1 MAGMLRQLL
10 EKELTDEQL
19 IAIGG
24 AARCEGAVTRSDLA
38 YGAILA
44 FVQGEPVPEAV
55 ERRISIEPAA
65 KLEKERAETAL
76 EVLDDDADW
85 TDMRHAL
92 EQLPPAVLL
101 KILLEEIKVD
111 QMKTLAGK
119 MRSQGATKTSPAA
132 ASALA
137 AAEGSASA

>member
-44 FVQGEPVPEAV
+44 IVQGEPVPEAI

-65 KLEKERAETAL
+65 KLEKERAESAL
-76 EVLDDDADW
+76 EVLDD
-85 TDMRHAL
+85 
-92 EQLPPAVLL
+92 LL
-101 KILLEEIKVD
+101 
-111 QMKTLAGK
+111 TLATRESGLK
-119 MRSQGATKTSPAA
+119 SLPINA
-132 ASALA
+132 
-137 AAEGSASA
+137 